1 MMTAWIITIPLA
13 MVVAWIGYF
22 IVSEAISIM

>member
-13 MVVAWIGYF
+13 MAVAYAGYF
-22 IVSEAISIM
+22 VILFSLTVF